1 MKIGI
6 ILLIIGFALN
16 YTVNRRRFNRRSI
29 TGVELFRSYEQ
40 ALFIRG
46 IEGVI
51 ILIARVLITSGSLY
65 TSFRISDF

>member
-1 MKIGI
+1 MKTGI

-16 YTVNRRRFNRRSI
+16 YTINRRRFNRRSI

-51 ILIARVLITSGSLY
+51 VLIARVLITSGSLY
-65 TSFRISDF
+65 TAFRISDF